1 MQNGNISYSLVKT
14 SLFCKKKKKICFQ
27 KIGSHPHLHNKK
39 ILLLE
44 AGHRKVYD
52 HLPEQFSNRVSSI
65 TPGSAT
71 LLASFGAW
79 DHICA
84 MRMKPYK
91 RMQVW
96 DACSDALI
104 TFDKEGLE
112 DMGYIVENDV
122 ITAALTKQLDAMADR
137 IEVLY
142 RSRAVNYTW
151 PAPYP
156 DKEGSSWVQIQLAD
170 GQKLHTKL
178 LIGADGQNSMVRSTA
193 GMKTIQWSY
202 NHVAVVAT
210 LQLSELTDNNVA
222 WQRFL
227 PTGPI
232 ALLPI
237 GTSVGRAYSG
247 TEGPLV
253 AEVVT
258 TQRIPVHYML
268 IFQVMKVSDTCSSL
282 VWSTS
287 PEHAAEL
294 LNMDDENFVDAV
306 NSAFWSSEYHSEF
319 ISSANSV
326 LRSIVSLLMP
336 SGTPARQLPPSVSA
350 VGEKSRAAFPLG
362 LGHAPEYVR
371 QRVALIGDA
380 AHRVHPLAG
389 QGVNMGFA
397 DVASLL
403 NHLSSA
409 AFDGR
414 DLGSLRHLLAYE
426 TERQRQNLPLMAAID
441 LLKRLYNTKLPPVV
455 LLRTFGLQATNT
467 VTPIKEQIMAF
478 ASK

>member
-1 MQNGNISYSLVKT
+1 MSFPVCRLGLSPLLGLHRSARHRSLNSSAAALYDVVISGGGMVGTAMACAL
-14 SLFCKKKKKICFQ
+14 
-27 KIGSHPHLHNKK
+27 GSHPHLHNKK

-44 AGHRKVYD
+44 AGHRKAYD

-170 GQKLHTKL
+170 GKKLHTKL

-232 ALLPI
+232 ALLP
-237 GTSVGRAYSG
+237 
-247 TEGPLV
+247 
-253 AEVVT
+253 
-258 TQRIPVHYML
+258 
-268 IFQVMKVSDTCSSL
+268 VSDTCSSL

-326 LRSIVSLLMP
+326 LRSVVSLLMP

-414 DLGSLRHLLAYE
+414 DLGSTRHLLAYE

-441 LLKRLYNTKLPPVV
+441 MLKRLYNTKLPPIV
-455 LLRTFGLQATNT
+455 LLRTFGLQATNA
-467 VTPIKEQIMAF
+467 VTPIKEQIIAF

>member
-1 MQNGNISYSLVKT
+1 MPFPVCRLGLPPLLGLHRSVCHRSLNSSALYDVVISGGGMVGT
-14 SLFCKKKKKICFQ
+14 AMACAM
-27 KIGSHPHLHNKK
+27 GSHPHLHNKK

-84 MRMKPYK
+84 MRMQPYK

-112 DMGYIVENDV
+112 DMGYIIENDV

-156 DKEGSSWVQIQLAD
+156 DKEGSSWVQIELAD

-178 LIGADGQNSMVRSTA
+178 VIGADGQNSMVRSSA

-232 ALLPI
+232 ALLP
-237 GTSVGRAYSG
+237 
-247 TEGPLV
+247 
-253 AEVVT
+253 
-258 TQRIPVHYML
+258 
-268 IFQVMKVSDTCSSL
+268 VSDTCSSL

-326 LRSIVSLLMP
+326 LRSVVSLLMP

-414 DLGSLRHLLAYE
+414 DLGSTRHLLAYE

-441 LLKRLYNTKLPPVV
+441 LLKRLYNTKQPPLV
-455 LLRTFGLQATNT
+455 LLRTFGLQATNA

>member
-1 MQNGNISYSLVKT
+1 MPFPVCRLALPPLLGLHPSICRRSLNSSTSSLYDVVISGGGMVGTAMACAL
-14 SLFCKKKKKICFQ
+14 
-27 KIGSHPHLHNKK
+27 GSNPHLRHKK

-112 DMGYIVENDV
+112 DMGYIIENDV
-122 ITAALTKQLDAMADR
+122 ITAALTKQMDAMTDR

-151 PAPYP
+151 PAPYH
-156 DKEGSSWVQIQLAD
+156 DEEGSSWVQIQLAD
-170 GQKLHTKL
+170 GQKLHTRL

-193 GMKTIQWSY
+193 GMKTIKWSY

-232 ALLPI
+232 ALLP
-237 GTSVGRAYSG
+237 
-247 TEGPLV
+247 L
-253 AEVVT
+253 
-258 TQRIPVHYML
+258 
-268 IFQVMKVSDTCSSL
+268 SDSCSSL

-294 LNMDDENFVDAV
+294 LKMDDETFVDAV
-306 NSAFWSSEYHSEF
+306 NSAFESSEHHSEF
-319 ISSANSV
+319 ISSANSM
-326 LRSIVSLLMP
+326 LRSVLSLLMP
-336 SGTPARQLPPSVSA
+336 SGTPARQLPPSVSG

-362 LGHAPEYVR
+362 LGHATEYVR

-414 DLGSLRHLLAYE
+414 DLGSTRHLLAYE

-441 LLKRLYNTKLPPVV
+441 LLKRLYNTKQPPVV
-455 LLRTFGLQATNT
+455 LLRTLGLQATNAM
-467 VTPIKEQIMAF
+467 TPLKEQIMAF

>member
-1 MQNGNISYSLVKT
+1 MSFPVCRLGLPPLLGLHRSVRHRSLNSSSASALYDVVISGGGMVGTAMACAL
-14 SLFCKKKKKICFQ
+14 
-27 KIGSHPHLHNKK
+27 GSHPHLHNKK

-232 ALLPI
+232 ALLP
-237 GTSVGRAYSG
+237 
-247 TEGPLV
+247 
-253 AEVVT
+253 
-258 TQRIPVHYML
+258 
-268 IFQVMKVSDTCSSL
+268 VSDTCSSL

-455 LLRTFGLQATNT
+455 LLRTFGLQATNA
-467 VTPIKEQIMAF
+467 VTPIKE
-478 ASK
+478 

>member
-1 MQNGNISYSLVKT
+1 MSFPVCRLGLPPLLGLHRSVRHRSLNSSSASALYDVVISGGGMVGTAMACAL
-14 SLFCKKKKKICFQ
+14 
-27 KIGSHPHLHNKK
+27 GSHPHLHNKK

-232 ALLPI
+232 ALLP
-237 GTSVGRAYSG
+237 
-247 TEGPLV
+247 
-253 AEVVT
+253 
-258 TQRIPVHYML
+258 
-268 IFQVMKVSDTCSSL
+268 VSDTCSSL